1 MHLWIGALVNVLLLE
16 LHRRLI
22 CVMREKG
29 VPRPSKFGSDLTKH
43 VPADS

>member
-1 MHLWIGALVNVLLLE
+1 MHLWIGPWVNVLLLE
-16 LHRRLI
+16 LHRMLI